1 MKTTAYSEFYI
12 EDSMRTLGEA
22 FDYAI
27 FYGITSQEFVD
38 HFLYSGYARRFG
50 AGEPAVICGISGA
63 EMVMKIYHE
72 TENVKWEDFPLPE
85 PRFDVSDH
93 YWCGHILAYYQWSR
107 NITFKEIFSLI
118 SIDEVLSLYPT
129 LHEASE
135 ERAAYS
141 FDHIIASRR
150 KNKLKEMRKMNRLTQ
165 KELSEK
171 TGVGLRAIQQYEI
184 GAKDI
189 NKASALTVR
198 NLARALH
205 CEVEDLLSVP
215 LPSIEDK

>member
-1 MKTTAYSEFYI
+1 MRAYSELYL

-22 FDYAI
+22 FDYSI
-27 FYGITSQEFVD
+27 FYGISLKEFVN

-50 AGEPAVICGISGA
+50 NGEAAVISGISGV
-63 EMVMKIYHE
+63 EMVMKIYNE
-72 TENVKWEDFPLPE
+72 TENVDWEDFPLPE
-85 PRFDVSDH
+85 PRFEASEH

-107 NITFKEIFSLI
+107 NISFKEIFSLV
-118 SIDEVLSLYPT
+118 SVDEVLSLYPT

-141 FDHIIASRR
+141 LDHIIASRR
-150 KNKLKEMRKMNRLTQ
+150 KNRLREMRKINRLTQ
-165 KELSEK
+165 KELSEI

-189 NKASALTVR
+189 NKASALSVR
-198 NLARALH
+198 NLAKALH
-205 CEVEDLLSVP
+205 CEIEDLLSVP
-215 LPSIEDK
+215 LPSTSDEQ